1 MTDRMARVRLVV
13 QVPCLNEEDTLPLVL
28 STIPKEIPGIDEII
42 VLIIDDGST
51 DRTVEVA
58 QSFGVTHFVRHAR
71 NRGLGRSFH
80 DGVQRALELG
90 ADIVVNTDGDN
101 QYPQE
106 RIADLVQ
113 PILQGKADIVIADR
127 QVHLVE
133 HFSGPKKWLQKF
145 GSNIVNKAAGTD
157 LPDAA
162 SGFRA
167 YSRDSLMLLNT
178 ITRFSYCMETIIQAG
193 NKKLAITSVPIRTNA
208 KTRES
213 RLFKSTYQ
221 HVLKSAGAIV
231 RAYIMYKP
239 YVIFSAFAAL
249 FGVLGLIPFVRY
261 GIIVATESSHGSH
274 LQSLLLGA
282 VFLLA
287 SFLSV
292 LGGITGDLLRT
303 NRALIE
309 DSLEHT
315 KKMRFGMLSP
325 ADGSP
330 VEIAERATVRA
341 S

>member
-1 MTDRMARVRLVV
+1 VRLVV
-13 QVPCLNEEDTLPLVL
+13 QVPCLNEEDTLGLVL
-28 STIPKEIPGIDEII
+28 ESIPTEIPGVDEII
-42 VLIIDDGST
+42 ILIIDDGST
-51 DRTVEVA
+51 DRTIEVA
-58 QSFGVTHFVRHAR
+58 RAHGVTHFVRHAR

-101 QYPQE
+101 QYPQD

-113 PILQGKADIVIADR
+113 PIIAGTADIVIADR

-133 HFSGPKKWLQKF
+133 HFSKPKIMLQKF
-145 GSNIVNKAAGTD
+145 GSSIVNRAAGTD

-167 YSRDSLMLLNT
+167 YSRDSIILLNT

-193 NKKLAITSVPIRTNA
+193 NKKLAIASIPVLTNP

-213 RLFKSTYQ
+213 RLFNNTYQ
-221 HVLKSAGAIV
+221 HVLKSAGAII

-239 YVIFSAFAAL
+239 YVIFSALSLL
-249 FGVLGLIPFVRY
+249 FGVLGLTPFVRFAVLRIENSP
-261 GIIVATESSHGSH
+261 GNH
-274 LQSLLLGA
+274 LQSLLVGA
-282 VFLLA
+282 VLLIM

-292 LGGITGDLLRT
+292 IIGIISDLIRT
-303 NRALIE
+303 NRMLIE

-315 KKMRFGMLSP
+315 KKMRFGMGEDLPGP
-325 ADGSP
+325 A
-330 VEIAERATVRA
+330 AEGTVAPSRQQA
-341 S
+341 SVAV